1 MYQPENVPSEAEI
14 RRFIR
19 HILFGKNL
27 SCPGCK
33 CKDILSYETRYRC
46 RRCRSKF
53 SLLSHTWLSN
63 LKISLRQFWVI
74 LWCFAEQI
82 PIRQATAVASLS
94 TKAVRAWYQTF
105 RNNLPREK
113 VVLEAIIQLDEVY
126 FSGFKGRSILMAK
139 QKGTRK
145 LAYQVLSHTQP
156 SRLDALEFLRQYV
169 KPGTMICT
177 DGFTIYDQIER
188 WYPVKHVV
196 DIHKAWEYSKTS
208 EIEGVF
214 GNLRTFI
221 RRMYHHVTPKN
232 LPEIVG
238 EFCCRF
244 SHPEIFKSPR
254 IFLQKTLYLV
264 PTGY

>member
-1 MYQPENVPSEAEI
+1 MHQPEKVPTDSKI
-14 RRFIR
+14 RKFIR

-27 SCPGCK
+27 FCPECRSRS
-33 CKDILSYETRYRC
+33 ILRYESRFRC
-46 RRCRSKF
+46 RACRHKF

-63 LKISLRQFWVI
+63 LKIPLGNFWLI
-74 LWCFAEQI
+74 LWCFTTQV
-82 PIRQATAVASLS
+82 PIKQATVVSGLS
-94 TKAVRAWYQTF
+94 QKAVRYWYRLF
-105 RNNLPREK
+105 RNNLPHDR

-145 LAYQVLSHTQP
+145 LAYRVLSHTQP
-156 SRLDALEFLRQYV
+156 SRLDVLGFLRQYV
-169 KPGTMICT
+169 KPGSTLCT
-177 DGFTIYDQIER
+177 DGFAIYDRIEML
-188 WYPVKHVV
+188 YPVKHIA
-196 DIHKAWEYSKTS
+196 DTHKAWEYSKTS
-208 EIEGVF
+208 EIEGMF

-221 RRMYHHVTPKN
+221 RRMYHHVTPEK
-232 LPEIVG
+232 LEEVVS

-254 IFLQKTLYLV
+254 IFLQNTLCLV